1 MKHLTILLAV
11 FFVTASCPLEKADD
25 VATDHSQAR
34 RMRRSINLPVSPGNS
49 LAGIKK
55 LWDAVPNDLYSSKIE
70 ISIKN
75 FSKWLM
81 SHISTTSD
89 EGTVGVVS
97 NLVAPGVQE
106 AFIGYQ
112 SSVAPI
118 SAQIGRASCR
128 ERV

>member
-1 MKHLTILLAV
+1 MKHLTILLAI
-11 FFVTASCPLEKADD
+11 FFVAASSPLKKADD
-25 VATDHSQAR
+25 VARDDPQAR
-34 RMRRSINLPVSPGNS
+34 RSKRAINLPVSPGNS
-49 LAGIKK
+49 LSGIKK